1 MPILRCPYL
10 MSIPVVYSL
19 LSKPRCQF
27 LLSNPC
33 CQCHDVIPCC
43 LTRCKYKDVFTMLT
57 EPRCHGSLSFWCKTW
72 CKNRRKKA
80 LCPRTK
86 RLRFRYY
93 SLFMLSISDIFLF
106 VNKKSEKFYFF
117 RILIQPR
124 TFFSSL
130 QGIRQVRLQLPQCRL
145 WLSTRDSMHHR
156 LLLRRAV

>member
-33 CQCHDVIPCC
+33 CQCQDVIPCC
-43 LTRCKYKDVFTMLT
+43 PTRCKYKDVFTMLT

-93 SLFMLSISDIFLF
+93 SLFMLSISNIIPF
-106 VNKKSEKFYFF
+106 VNRKSENFQKIWKISKSFIPLFPL
-117 RILIQPR
+117 RNCSVTDCSHH
-124 TFFSSL
+124 TFFHTGCMPSHF
-130 QGIRQVRLQLPQCRL
+130 V
-145 WLSTRDSMHHR
+145 
-156 LLLRRAV
+156 